1 MLNEKYK
8 IPRGMYV
15 VFASILLV
23 WAFLIP
29 KALEKRACDQFA
41 QPLFDHAL
49 PAGAELVQQSNVVDD
64 DGGFTAALILG
75 ADADEETLRAFYG
88 DTDYAPGRDDYTEPT
103 LTVAPLD
110 EASLDA
116 LEQGG
121 TRKAGVDYWFVYI
134 YSAPQS

>member
-8 IPRGMYV
+8 IPRGMYF
-15 VFASILLV
+15 VFLSIAVV

-29 KALEKRACDQFA
+29 KALEKRACDRFA

-64 DGGFTAALILG
+64 GKGFTAALILG
-75 ADADEETLRAFYG
+75 ADTTEAELLAFYG
-88 DTDYAPGRDDYTEPT
+88 DVDYAPGRDNYTEPT
-103 LTVAPLD
+103 LTAAPLD

-121 TRKAGVDYWFVYI
+121 KRKAGTDYWFVYI
-134 YSAPQS
+134 YSAPQG